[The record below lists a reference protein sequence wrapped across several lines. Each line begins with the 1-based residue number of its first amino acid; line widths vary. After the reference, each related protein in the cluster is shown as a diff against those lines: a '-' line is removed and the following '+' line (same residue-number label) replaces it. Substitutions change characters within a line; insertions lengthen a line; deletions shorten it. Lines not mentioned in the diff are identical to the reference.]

1 MAKYSYEF
9 KLKIIKGYPGNSLG
23 YKLLAKKYD
32 IPNKSPIDRWVV
44 HIKHAKKKL
53 TNNIVINTKFF
64 FSFFFTFFLF
74 FLIVFHLGIR
84 NALLIE
90 E

>member
-44 HIKHAKKKL
+44 HIKHAKKSSRIIL
-53 TNNIVINTKFF
+53 
-64 FSFFFTFFLF
+64 
-74 FLIVFHLGIR
+74 
-84 NALLIE
+84 
-90 E
+90 